1 MRFVVRFVNFVGFV
15 RCEVCE
21 VSEVFGICE
30 MMRYCGIGSLFCW
43 VFFFGFLGVGFG
55 IFFCGGGELEV
66 FFG

>member
-30 MMRYCGIGSLFCW
+30 MTRHCGIGSLLRW
-43 VFFFGFLGVGFG
+43 VFFFGFPGVGFG
-55 IFFCGGGELEV
+55 TSSCGGGESEALS
-66 FFG
+66 G